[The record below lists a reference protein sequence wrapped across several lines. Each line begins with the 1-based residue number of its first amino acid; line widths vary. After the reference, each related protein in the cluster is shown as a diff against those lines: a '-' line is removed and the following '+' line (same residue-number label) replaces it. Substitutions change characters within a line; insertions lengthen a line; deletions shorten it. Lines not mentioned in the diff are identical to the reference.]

1 MRVTASQTTRLARR
15 DRVRTFPRDPDDPT
29 LTRAVRAQQLL
40 DSVGLRQRERRE
52 RVAVRLLLGALLRRA
67 RSSAPPMSPS
77 RIEAYY
83 GGHRRRYDR
92 TRPASARRA
101 IALTLAE
108 QDRRQA
114 ADRFLSAFRR
124 RQRAQTA
131 CARDFSV
138 PSCGRTT
145 PG

>member
-1 MRVTASQTTRLARR
+1 VPPGVSLIGVTAVGADGGPSTN
-15 DRVRTFPRDPDDPT
+15 
-29 LTRAVRAQQLL
+29 L
-40 DSVGLRQRERRE
+40 DV
-52 RVAVRLLLGALLRRA
+52 LLGALLRRA
-67 RSSAPPMSPS
+67 RSSAPPVSPS

-83 GGHRRRYDR
+83 AGHRRRYDR

-124 RQRAQTA
+124 RQRARTA